1 MIQAESAIGRYARAN
16 VAASFGKIRKR
27 YRFIDWIAILCT
39 AIIDM
44 YYVIIGGWVVKY
56 FTTYITGTD
65 FGSDTT
71 IYFNEFTS
79 STAEPL
85 IYAAILIT
93 FTAIMLF
100 FGITNL
106 VEKVTK
112 VIMPFLF
119 ILLVVCGIWAI
130 FSSPGAVDG
139 LKWYLTPDFSK
150 LSIKVFADAAT
161 QVLFS
166 IGIGWGIFVTLGASL
181 PHKSNIKKDALWI
194 GVCDTTVALLSG
206 FVIIPS
212 AFGANVDMA
221 SGPSLIF
228 IVMTQIFGR
237 LPGGHIIGILF
248 FMALIFAV
256 LSTLFTVFE
265 IPIKWIEE
273 TLHISRRKATVL
285 VSSVI
290 FAGGIIVS
298 LGFGILSEV
307 QLPWF
312 DIHGISYYNIYS
324 WLDTFTVYVL
334 LPLGCLLTCFYV
346 SKIFKQL
353 IKRKVHHELSL
364 LS

>member
-1 MIQAESAIGRYARAN
+1 M
-16 VAASFGKIRKR
+16 
-27 YRFIDWIAILCT
+27 
-39 AIIDM
+39 
-44 YYVIIGGWVVKY
+44 
-56 FTTYITGTD
+56 
-65 FGSDTT
+65 
-71 IYFNEFTS
+71 
-79 STAEPL
+79 
-85 IYAAILIT
+85 
-93 FTAIMLF
+93 
-100 FGITNL
+100 
-106 VEKVTK
+106 
-112 VIMPFLF
+112 
-119 ILLVVCGIWAI
+119 
-130 FSSPGAVDG
+130 
-139 LKWYLTPDFSK
+139 
-150 LSIKVFADAAT
+150 
-161 QVLFS
+161 
-166 IGIGWGIFVTLGASL
+166 GASL

-212 AFGANVDMA
+212 AFGANVDMT

-290 FAGGIIVS
+290 FSGGIIVS

-324 WLDTFTVYVL
+324 WLDTFTAYVL
-334 LPLGCLLTCFYV
+334 LPLGCLLTCFYL
-346 SKIFKQL
+346 SKIWKFPQFEKELTKDGRDGRLSSFQKLLYAVVVPVMML
-353 IKRKVHHELSL
+353 IVILNCYGFIH
-364 LS
+364 